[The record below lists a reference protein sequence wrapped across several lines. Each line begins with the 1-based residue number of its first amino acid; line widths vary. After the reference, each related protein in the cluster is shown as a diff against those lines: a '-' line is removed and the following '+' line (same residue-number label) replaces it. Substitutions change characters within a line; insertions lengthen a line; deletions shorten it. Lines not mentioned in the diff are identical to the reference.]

1 MRSRPRARSSHRPR
15 ESSSARTE
23 NVSSSTSAPVT
34 APSRRPSVPTAR
46 RNSGSARILPRRPM
60 SSAMTATLPSIS
72 RLLGWDEARAAQA
85 GVHPQPVQ
93 PRQILGQLRLNYAAD
108 PSVADDH
115 GHANQRANFPH
126 IVPPFTLLPALRSIR
141 SAAAFKRDKFCR
153 KCCRLARQVCYNPMG
168 ERRGGIVAV
177 LDTVLTNL
185 RDKIKI

>member
-34 APSRRPSVPTAR
+34 APSRRPSVPMAR
-46 RNSGSARILPRRPM
+46 RNSGSARILPHFQ
-60 SSAMTATLPSIS
+60 
-72 RLLGWDEARAAQA
+72 LLGWDEARAAQA
-85 GVHPQPVQ
+85 GVHPKPVQ

-108 PSVADDH
+108 PSVADDD

-153 KCCRLARQVCYNPMG
+153 KCCRLRGKCAIIQWENGAARRHCYRSG
-168 ERRGGIVAV
+168 HSF
-177 LDTVLTNL
+177 
-185 RDKIKI
+185 DKIP